1 MTIPPAVPWMR
12 RLRHRPPEPVAPAPT
27 AASRQ
32 APTQVPHQRIVLQPS
47 VPGPVTPPPPAPA
60 STGGLTQLG
69 GGGGAPA
76 SRPRFAVR
84 AQTLTL
90 VPPPGVSGTATL
102 DEDDPVLRFD
112 AIQSG
117 VGVLEIRGAERVAWE
132 HVQDLAGV
140 VAVTEPSTGDDV
152 PTPGN
157 RVIVGVQD
165 DLVLVT
171 LRHVRSLRRL
181 LVDAA
186 PDTAVTVTAVIGGTI
201 RAADPAQRVRI
212 SVVVVDGR
220 LELRTEYGLP
230 DDWRTALAAM
240 GWSPLASIPR

>member
-1 MTIPPAVPWMR
+1 MP
-12 RLRHRPPEPVAPAPT
+12 
-27 AASRQ
+27 Q
-32 APTQVPHQRIVLQPS
+32 QRIVLPPS
-47 VPGPVTPPPPAPA
+47 TAHPAAPAPGPTTAPP
-60 STGGLTQLG
+60 LTQLG
-69 GGGGAPA
+69 GDEGPRAARSVSDGRAPA
-76 SRPRFAVR
+76 
-84 AQTLTL
+84 LML
-90 VPPPGVSGTATL
+90 IPPPGVGRTATL
-102 DEDDPVLRFD
+102 DEDDPVVRLD

-140 VAVTEPSTGDDV
+140 VGVTGALTGDDV

-157 RVIVGVQD
+157 RPLVGMQD
-165 DLVLVT
+165 GLVLVT

-181 LVDAA
+181 LIDAA
-186 PDTAVTVTAVIGGTI
+186 PDTAVIVTAAIGGTI
-201 RAADPAQRVRI
+201 RAADPAERIRI

-230 DDWRTALAAM
+230 EDWRTTLGAM